1 MIARM
6 VAAVSADGSL
16 TDAQKMA
23 QIQSSRT
30 TIDWYYPLPENKARI
45 GLYLDP
51 VVNWCR
57 SNGISPN
64 RIIASEFGV
73 TRDNLGF
80 RGTPSASRITWL
92 NAMADLLNARGFRK
106 AVFALDAIDFGITDG
121 VGSTI
126 GTILPGLTNI

>member
-1 MIARM
+1 M

-16 TDAQKMA
+16 TAAQKTA
-23 QIQSSRT
+23 QIQSTLT
-30 TIDWYYPLPENKARI
+30 TIGWYYSLPENKARL

-51 VVNWCR
+51 VVTWCQ

-64 RIIASEFGV
+64 RIIVNEYGV
-73 TRDNLGF
+73 TRDNPAF
-80 RGTPSASRITWL
+80 SGTPVASRIAWL

-121 VGSTI
+121 AASTI
-126 GTILPGLTNI
+126 GTILPGLTGI